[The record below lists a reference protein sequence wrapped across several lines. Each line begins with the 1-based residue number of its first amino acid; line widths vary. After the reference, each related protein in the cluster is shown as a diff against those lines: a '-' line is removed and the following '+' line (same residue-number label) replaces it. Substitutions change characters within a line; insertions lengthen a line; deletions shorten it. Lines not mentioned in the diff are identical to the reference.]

1 MFSLFTVLYKTFRF
15 FGVFF
20 LFLADVQSVN
30 TTLISITNQ
39 YSTKMTLTRH
49 RLLSLAFVLLTASCT
64 QTVKKTG
71 SSTDSLQHLVQH
83 YYDERMELFPLEA
96 TMNGEHQYDGL
107 LQIDISEHFRMR
119 LDSFYVRYQQSLKG
133 IDTASLKPND
143 LISYSML
150 LREVTEG
157 KERLQFPDNLM
168 PFDQFGGLTL
178 TMPQMGSGTSGQ
190 PFKNK
195 KDYEKFIHRMKTFA
209 EWTDTAIV
217 NMRKGIATGYVLPR
231 ALVIKVIPQLTD
243 LAKKDT
249 GNIFYAPLKT
259 LPAELDS
266 NARQQLKTEYT
277 ATIEQYVLP
286 SYSKLQ
292 EFFKSEYLPKARSS
306 SGYGSFPNGKAWYAQ
321 LIKFW
326 TTTTLTPD
334 EIFAIG
340 EKEVARIREEME
352 TVKTST
358 GFKGD
363 LPAFF
368 TFMRTDKQFKI
379 FNTPGQVL
387 DSFRAIENKI
397 MPAVKQMYGHL
408 PKTGFEIRQTEA
420 FRAASASAEY
430 MQGSADGTR
439 PGVFYVPILNP
450 KEFGYTGMECLF
462 LHEAIPGH
470 HFQVSIQQ
478 ENDSLPK
485 FRRFCWIGAYGEG
498 YALYCESL
506 GKELGLYTN
515 PYMYVGRLGDEI
527 HRAIRLVVD
536 VGLHSKGWTRE
547 QAIKYMLDNEPTS
560 EQEATAEIERYM
572 AIPGQALSYKI
583 GEMKIRELR
592 GRYSQQLGKNFNIKD
607 FHDELLK
614 DGCVPLSVL
623 EEKMARRFK

>member
-1 MFSLFTVLYKTFRF
+1 
-15 FGVFF
+15 
-20 LFLADVQSVN
+20 
-30 TTLISITNQ
+30 
-39 YSTKMTLTRH
+39 
-49 RLLSLAFVLLTASCT
+49 
-64 QTVKKTG
+64 
-71 SSTDSLQHLVQH
+71 
-83 YYDERMELFPLEA
+83 
-96 TMNGEHQYDGL
+96 
-107 LQIDISEHFRMR
+107 
-119 LDSFYVRYQQSLKG
+119 
-133 IDTASLKPND
+133 
-143 LISYSML
+143 
-150 LREVTEG
+150 
-157 KERLQFPDNLM
+157 
-168 PFDQFGGLTL
+168 
-178 TMPQMGSGTSGQ
+178 
-190 PFKNK
+190 
-195 KDYEKFIHRMKTFA
+195 MKTFA

-217 NMRKGIATGYVLPR
+217 NMRKGMATGYVLPKT
-231 ALVIKVIPQLTD
+231 LVVKIIPQMAD

-249 GNIFYAPLKT
+249 GNVFYAPLKT

-266 NARQQLKTEYT
+266 NARLQLKNEYT

-286 SYSKLQ
+286 SYAKLKQ
-292 EFFKSEYLPKARSS
+292 FLQSEYLAKARTS
-306 SGYGSFPNGKAWYAQ
+306 SGIDSLPNGKEWYAY
-321 LIKFW
+321 LIKSW
-326 TTTTLTPD
+326 TTTSLTPD
-334 EIFAIG
+334 EIFVTG
-340 EKEVARIREEME
+340 EKEVARIRGEME
-352 TVKTST
+352 TVKAST

-368 TFMRTDKQFKI
+368 TFLRTDKQFRI
-379 FNTPGQVL
+379 FTTPGQVL
-387 DSFRAIENKI
+387 DSFRAIKDKI
-397 MPAVKQMYGHL
+397 MPKVKQMYGHL
-408 PKTGFEIRQTEA
+408 PKTGFEVRQTEA

-470 HFQVSIQQ
+470 HFQISIQQ

-485 FRRFCWIGAYGEG
+485 FRRFTWIGAYGEG

-515 PYMYVGRLGDEI
+515 PYMYFGRLGDEI

-547 QAIKYMLDNEPTS
+547 QAIKYMLDNEPLS

-592 GRYSQQLGKNFNIKD
+592 NKYAQQLGNKFNIKD
-607 FHDELLK
+607 FHDELLG

>member
-1 MFSLFTVLYKTFRF
+1 MSL
-15 FGVFF
+15 
-20 LFLADVQSVN
+20 
-30 TTLISITNQ
+30 
-39 YSTKMTLTRH
+39 TKN
-49 RLLSLAFVLLTASCT
+49 RLLILASTLLFGACTNTAKQSGN
-64 QTVKKTG
+64 V
-71 SSTDSLQHLVQH
+71 TDSLHHIVQH
-83 YYDERMELFPLEA
+83 YYDERMMLFPLDA

-107 LQIDISEHFRMR
+107 LQIDISNQFRQR
-119 LDSFYVRYQQSLKG
+119 LDSFYTRYQQSLQG
-133 IDTASLKPND
+133 IDTASLAPND
-143 LISYSML
+143 LISYLML
-150 LREVTEG
+150 LREVSIG
-157 KERLQFPDNLM
+157 KEGLQFPDNLI
-168 PFDQFGGLTL
+168 PIQQFWGMTLTL
-178 TMPQMGSGTSGQ
+178 PQLGSGTSAQ

-195 KDYEKFIHRMKTFA
+195 EDYEKFMHRMKTFA

-217 NMRKGIATGYVLPR
+217 NMRKGMATGVVLPK
-231 ALVIKVIPQLTD
+231 ALVVKIIPQMAD
-243 LAKKDT
+243 LSKKDT
-249 GNIFYAPLKT
+249 GNVFYAPLKT
-259 LPAELDS
+259 APADVDK
-266 NARQQLKTEYT
+266 AAYT

-286 SYSKLQ
+286 SYAKLQ
-292 EFFKSEYLPKARSS
+292 KFFKEEYLAKARTS
-306 SGYGSFPNGKAWYAQ
+306 SGIDSLPNGQAWYAYF
-321 LIKFW
+321 IKSW
-326 TTTTLTPD
+326 TTTSLTPD
-334 EIFAIG
+334 EIFATG
-340 EKEVARIREEME
+340 EKEVARIRGEME

-368 TFMRTDKQFKI
+368 HFLRTDKQFRI
-379 FNTPGQVL
+379 FTTPGQVL
-387 DSFRAIENKI
+387 DSFRAIKDKI
-397 MPAVKQMYGHL
+397 MPKVKEMYGHL
-408 PKTGFEIRQTEA
+408 PKTGFEVRQTEA

-430 MQGSADGTR
+430 IQGSADGTR

-470 HFQVSIQQ
+470 HFQISIQQ

-485 FRRFCWIGAYGEG
+485 FRRFTWIGAYGEG

-515 PYMYVGRLGDEI
+515 PYMYFGRLGDEI

-547 QAIKYMLDNEPTS
+547 QAIKYMLDNEPLS

-592 GRYSQQLGKNFNIKD
+592 GKYSQLLGNKFNIKD

-614 DGCVPLSVL
+614 DGCVPLSIL

>member
-1 MFSLFTVLYKTFRF
+1 MSLP
-15 FGVFF
+15 
-20 LFLADVQSVN
+20 
-30 TTLISITNQ
+30 
-39 YSTKMTLTRH
+39 RH
-49 RLLSLAFVLLTASCT
+49 RLLSLAFVLLAASCT
-64 QTVKKTG
+64 QTAKQTG
-71 SSTDSLQHLVQH
+71 NSTDSLHHLVQH
-83 YYDERMELFPLEA
+83 YYDEKMVLNPLDA

-107 LQIDISEHFRMR
+107 LQIDISEHFRLR
-119 LDSFYVRYQQSLKG
+119 LDSFYTRYQQSLQG
-133 IDTASLKPND
+133 IDTASLAPND
-143 LISYSML
+143 FISYAML

-157 KERLQFPDNLM
+157 KAGLQFPDNLM
-168 PFDQFGGLTL
+168 PIQQFWGLTL
-178 TMPQMGSGTSGQ
+178 TLPQLGSGTSAQ

-195 KDYEKFIHRMKTFA
+195 EDYEKFIQRMKTFA

-231 ALVIKVIPQLTD
+231 TLVVKVIPQLAD

-249 GNIFYAPLKT
+249 GNVFYAPLKT
-259 LPAELDS
+259 LPAGLDS
-266 NARQQLKTEYT
+266 SFKNEYI
-277 ATIEQYVLP
+277 ATIERYVLP
-286 SYSKLQ
+286 SYSKLHD
-292 EFFKSEYLPKARSS
+292 FFQTEYLPKARST
-306 SGYGSFPNGKAWYAQ
+306 SGIGSLPNGKAWYARM
-321 LIKFW
+321 IKFW
-326 TTTTLTPD
+326 TTTDLTPD

-340 EKEVARIREEME
+340 EKEVARIKAEME

-368 TFMRTDKQFKI
+368 TFLRTDKQFKI

-387 DSFRAIENKI
+387 DSFRAIEKKI
-397 MPAVKQMYGHL
+397 MPAVKQLYGHL

-439 PGVFYVPILNP
+439 PGVFYVPIINP

-536 VGLHSKGWTRE
+536 VGLHDKGWTRE

-560 EQEATAEIERYM
+560 EPEATAEIERYM

-583 GEMKIRELR
+583 GEMKIKELR
-592 GRYSQQLGKNFNIKD
+592 GRYTQQLGNKFNIKD

-623 EEKMARRFK
+623 EEKMDRRFK

>member
-1 MFSLFTVLYKTFRF
+1 MSLPR
-15 FGVFF
+15 
-20 LFLADVQSVN
+20 N
-30 TTLISITNQ
+30 
-39 YSTKMTLTRH
+39 
-49 RLLSLAFVLLTASCT
+49 RLLLLAFTLSFAACT
-64 QTVKKTG
+64 NMAKQSGNV
-71 SSTDSLQHLVQH
+71 TDSLHHIVQH
-83 YYDERMELFPLEA
+83 YYDEKMLLFPLDA

-107 LQIDISEHFRMR
+107 LQIDISEHFRQR
-119 LDSFYVRYQQSLKG
+119 LDSFYTRYQQSLQG
-133 IDTASLKPND
+133 IDTASLAPND
-143 LISYSML
+143 LISYLML
-150 LREVTEG
+150 LREVSIG
-157 KERLQFPDNLM
+157 KEGLRFPDHLM
-168 PFDQFGGLTL
+168 PFQQFWGMTLTL
-178 TMPQMGSGTSGQ
+178 PQLGSGTGAQ

-195 KDYEKFIHRMKTFA
+195 EDYEKFIHRMKTFA

-217 NMRKGIATGYVLPR
+217 NMRKGMATGYVLPKT
-231 ALVIKVIPQLTD
+231 LVVKIIPQMAD

-249 GNIFYAPLKT
+249 GNVFYAPLKT
-259 LPAELDS
+259 LPAALDS
-266 NARQQLKTEYT
+266 NARLQLKNEYT

-286 SYSKLQ
+286 SYAKLKQ
-292 EFFKSEYLPKARSS
+292 FLQSEYLAKARTS
-306 SGYGSFPNGKAWYAQ
+306 SGIDSLPNGKEWYAY
-321 LIKFW
+321 LIKSW
-326 TTTTLTPD
+326 TTTSLTPD
-334 EIFAIG
+334 EIFATG
-340 EKEVARIREEME
+340 EKEVARIRGEME

-368 TFMRTDKQFKI
+368 TFLRTDKQFRI
-379 FNTPGQVL
+379 FTTPGQVL
-387 DSFRAIENKI
+387 DSFRAIKDKI
-397 MPAVKQMYGHL
+397 MPKVKQMYGHL
-408 PKTGFEIRQTEA
+408 PKTGFEVRQTEA

-470 HFQVSIQQ
+470 HFQISIQQ

-485 FRRFCWIGAYGEG
+485 FRRFTWIGAYGEG

-515 PYMYVGRLGDEI
+515 PYMYFGRLGDEI

-547 QAIKYMLDNEPTS
+547 QAIKYMLDNEPLS

-572 AIPGQALSYKI
+572 AIPAQALSYKI

-592 GRYSQQLGKNFNIKD
+592 NKYAQQLGNKFNIKD
-607 FHDELLK
+607 FHDELLG

>member
-1 MFSLFTVLYKTFRF
+1 
-15 FGVFF
+15 
-20 LFLADVQSVN
+20 
-30 TTLISITNQ
+30 
-39 YSTKMTLTRH
+39 MTLTRH
-49 RLLSLAFVLLTASCT
+49 RLISLAFVLLTAACT
-64 QTVKKTG
+64 QTAQKTG
-71 SSTDSLQHLVQH
+71 NSSDSLHLLVQR
-83 YYDERMELFPLEA
+83 YYDEKMPLTPLDA

-107 LQIDISEHFRMR
+107 LQIDISEQFRKR
-119 LDSFYVRYQQSLKG
+119 LDSFYTRYQQSLQG
-133 IDTASLKPND
+133 IDTASLTPND

-157 KERLQFPDNLM
+157 KAALQFPDNLM
-168 PFDQFGGLTL
+168 PIQQFWGLTL

-195 KDYEKFIHRMKTFA
+195 DDYEKFMQRMKTFA

-231 ALVIKVIPQLTD
+231 ALVVKVIPQLAD

-249 GNIFYAPLKT
+249 GNIFYAPLRT
-259 LPAELDS
+259 MPAELDS
-266 NARQQLKTEYT
+266 NARLQLKDAYT
-277 ATIEQYVLP
+277 ATIEQYIFP
-286 SYSKLQ
+286 SYSKLH
-292 EFFKSEYLPKARSS
+292 EFFKTEYLPKARST
-306 SGYGSFPNGKAWYAQ
+306 SGIGSLPNGKAWYAQ
-321 LIKFW
+321 WIKFW
-326 TTTTLTPD
+326 TTTDLTPD

-340 EKEVARIREEME
+340 EKEVARIRGEME
-352 TVKTST
+352 TVKTAT

-368 TFMRTDKQFKI
+368 TFIRTDKQFKI
-379 FNTPGQVL
+379 FTTPGQVL

-397 MPAVKQMYGHL
+397 MPAVKQLYGHL

-439 PGVFYVPILNP
+439 PGTFYVPIINP

-506 GKELGLYTN
+506 GKELGVYTN

-536 VGLHSKGWTRE
+536 VGLHDKAWTRE
-547 QAIKYMLDNEPTS
+547 QAIKYMMDNEPIS

-592 GRYSQQLGKNFNIKD
+592 SKYSQQLGNKFNIKD

>member
-1 MFSLFTVLYKTFRF
+1 MSLP
-15 FGVFF
+15 
-20 LFLADVQSVN
+20 
-30 TTLISITNQ
+30 
-39 YSTKMTLTRH
+39 RH

-64 QTVKKTG
+64 QTAKQTG
-71 SSTDSLQHLVQH
+71 NSTDSLHHLVQH
-83 YYDERMELFPLEA
+83 YYDEKMVLFPLEA

-107 LQIDISEHFRMR
+107 LQIDISEHFRSRM
-119 LDSFYVRYQQSLKG
+119 DSFYTRYQQSLKG
-133 IDTASLKPND
+133 IDTASLAPND
-143 LISYSML
+143 FISYAML

-157 KERLQFPDNLM
+157 KEGLQFPDNLM
-168 PFDQFGGLTL
+168 PIQQFWGLTL
-178 TMPQMGSGTSGQ
+178 TLPQLGSGTSGQ

-195 KDYEKFIHRMKTFA
+195 EDYEKFISRMKTFA

-217 NMRKGIATGYVLPR
+217 NMRKGITTGYVLPR
-231 ALVIKVIPQLTD
+231 ALVVKVIPQLAD

-259 LPAELDS
+259 LPATLDS
-266 NARQQLKTEYT
+266 NARQQLKDEYT

-286 SYSKLQ
+286 SYSKLHN
-292 EFFKSEYLPKARSS
+292 FFQAEYLPKARST
-306 SGYGSFPNGKAWYAQ
+306 SGIGSLPNGKAWYAQ
-321 LIKFW
+321 MIKYW
-326 TTTTLTPD
+326 TTTSLTPD
-334 EIFAIG
+334 EIFTIG
-340 EKEVARIREEME
+340 EQEVARIKSEME
-352 TVKTST
+352 TVKAST

-368 TFMRTDKQFKI
+368 HFLRTDKQFKI
-379 FNTPGQVL
+379 FTTPGQVL
-387 DSFRAIENKI
+387 DSFRAIEKKI

-408 PKTGFEIRQTEA
+408 PKTGFEVRQTEA

-439 PGVFYVPILNP
+439 PGVFYVPILDP

-470 HFQVSIQQ
+470 HFQTSIQQ

-485 FRRFCWIGAYGEG
+485 FRRFCWIGSYGEG

-536 VGLHSKGWTRE
+536 VGLHDKGWTRE

-592 GRYSQQLGKNFNIKD
+592 SKYSQQLGNKFNIKD